1 MARSKLGFAL
11 TGSFCTFRRNLDL
24 MRELSG
30 EYDIIP
36 IFSFHAAALDTRF
49 GKAADVQ
56 RICAQIVSNRSFHR
70 DFVLIY
76 IKLVYQNRFDLI
88 KNHNCNLL
96 YR

>member
-49 GKAADVQ
+49 GKAAD
-56 RICAQIVSNRSFHR
+56 F
-70 DFVLIY
+70 L
-76 IKLVYQNRFDLI
+76 
-88 KNHNCNLL
+88 
-96 YR
+96 